1 MLYCLGTWH
10 MPEDGYLK
18 EQPPKWQE
26 EAGGKWRAIHVQEG
40 ARGKDLAQD
49 PHVPARCFLAMITYK
64 SWVSWALKEM
74 L

>member
-1 MLYCLGTWH
+1 MAGRGRGKVESYTC
-10 MPEDGYLK
+10 
-18 EQPPKWQE
+18 
-26 EAGGKWRAIHVQEG
+26 AGGSEREG
-40 ARGKDLAQD
+40 NLAQD